1 LGSKATWLND
11 LESRLS
17 VRSPIEIS
25 IVNKDFNSTTRRL
38 SYTVKIKF
46 VDYYYGRLR
55 IGGMITE
62 DNVRGV
68 EANNLWSQSNY
79 YSSQHVSG
87 GSAGPTHPFF
97 NELEFMHGYKHRFVL
112 KEMLGGPTGYSGI
125 IPQLVQ
131 PNTEIEYTFETI
143 LPPVKKVSYQTE
155 NNTPFC
161 STIDNVGM
169 NEGFNVPARLNL
181 IAYVMDEDSN
191 DIFNSPILNTFQE
204 KLWDLEN
211 NISDIQLNN
220 NIYLFPNPAGNILN
234 IKASDGEII
243 LGIKIKSILGNTI
256 LTFDNNSQTLN
267 IEGLTNGVYIVEYNY
282 KGQFYQ
288 MKFLVNSIY

>member
-1 LGSKATWLND
+1 
-11 LESRLS
+11 
-17 VRSPIEIS
+17 
-25 IVNKDFNSTTRRL
+25 
-38 SYTVKIKF
+38 
-46 VDYYYGRLR
+46 
-55 IGGMITE
+55 
-62 DNVRGV
+62 
-68 EANNLWSQSNY
+68 
-79 YSSQHVSG
+79 
-87 GSAGPTHPFF
+87 
-97 NELEFMHGYKHRFVL
+97 
-112 KEMLGGPTGYSGI
+112 LGGPTGFAGI

-131 PNTEIEYTFETI
+131 PNTEVEYTFETI